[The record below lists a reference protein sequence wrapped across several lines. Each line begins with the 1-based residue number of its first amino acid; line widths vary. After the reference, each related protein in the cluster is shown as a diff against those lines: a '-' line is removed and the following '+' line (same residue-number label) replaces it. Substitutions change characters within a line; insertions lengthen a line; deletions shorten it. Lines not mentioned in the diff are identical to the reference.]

1 MLAQLLEQVP
11 PVWLL
16 ELPESQA
23 WRPLEWWPA
32 LQRRAWLRAWQ
43 QPVFSRQVLQQAWP
57 LAWPLVWLRPVWQQ
71 QVLQRVLQQR
81 KQQVWL
87 PV

>member
-23 WRPLEWWPA
+23 WRPLERW
-32 LQRRAWLRAWQ
+32 LAWLRAWR
-43 QPVFSRQVLQQAWP
+43 QPAFSRQVLQQAWR
-57 LAWPLVWLRPVWQQ
+57 L
-71 QVLQRVLQQR
+71 VLQRVWQQR
-81 KQQVWL
+81 QQQVWL
-87 PV
+87 LV

>member
-16 ELPESQA
+16 ELPEPQA
-23 WRPLEWWPA
+23 WRPLERWPA
-32 LQRRAWLRAWQ
+32 LQRRAWLQAWQ
-43 QPVFSRQVLQQAWP
+43 QPVFSRQVLQ

>member
-23 WRPLEWWPA
+23 WRPLERWPA
-32 LQRRAWLRAWQ
+32 LQRLAWLRAWQ
-43 QPVFSRQVLQQAWP
+43 QPAFSRQVLQQAWP
-57 LAWPLVWLRPVWQQ
+57 LVWLRLVWQQ

>member
-23 WRPLEWWPA
+23 WRPLERWPA

-57 LAWPLVWLRPVWQQ
+57 LVWQQ